1 MSCNCTARQSPHI
14 PYFKISLTCRSILH
28 FRRRSPMT
36 RDAAG
41 AHVFNREIYC
51 SIDRIIRI
59 RQLYS
64 DKTHLY
70 GLNVVRQSNN
80 HDYN

>member
-1 MSCNCTARQSPHI
+1 
-14 PYFKISLTCRSILH
+14 
-28 FRRRSPMT
+28 MT

-41 AHVFNREIYC
+41 AHVFNREMYY

-59 RQLYS
+59 RKLYS

-70 GLNVVRQSNN
+70 GLSVVRQSNN
-80 HDYN
+80 RDYN